1 MDISEFCCIFAHK
14 IKVMNFEITELSDFS
29 GEMAHREIAA
39 RINKAIIDKDIVVEQ
54 DGSLT
59 INYWEDED
67 D

>member
-1 MDISEFCCIFAHK
+1 
-14 IKVMNFEITELSDFS
+14 MNFEITELTDFS